1 MIAIKSNIHLY
12 FKKCALSAIVYLIAC
27 VSLTYA
33 QVVYPGIAPGAAIVK
48 KEGSILSLE
57 NKVIKL
63 SFKNTANKL
72 SLAGFEDKQTRQQ
85 LALTSRP
92 VFELT
97 MANGSIVSSNDFTTT
112 GNLVT
117 KDLRITKGNSVEI
130 AECKSITTDLE
141 NAKLGL
147 KIHWEAVLG
156 DNDNYIKQVFSFEA
170 KDSIKINKIT
180 LIKLSASIAAK
191 KIGTVDGSPLVYHNM
206 FFAVEHPMSQVS
218 ENKGSAAIY
227 LPRLEALNS
236 GNPLTISSVFGV
248 VPAGQLRRGFLYYVE
263 NERAHPYR
271 QILHYNSWFDLSW
284 VDRKLSDS
292 VCLDRIKAFTD
303 SLISK
308 RAVKLD
314 AFLFDDGWD
323 DNKTLWQFNPGFPD
337 GFANLSKATKAV
349 KARLGVWISPW
360 GGYDE
365 PKEQRLAFGKKQS
378 PPFETNEN
386 GFSLT
391 GPVYYNRFRDVTLSF
406 IKNYNVSMFKFDG
419 VGAGNCAAGASITY
433 QKDIE
438 AFLKLIT
445 ELRSNKPDLYLSL
458 TVGTWPSVYWLKY
471 GDAIWRAG
479 DDTGL
484 AGDGTKRQQ
493 WITYKD
499 AQAYKNI
506 VKRAPLFPLNSIMYH
521 GICIAD
527 NGLPGKLEMD
537 DKDVADEIWA
547 FFGTGTGLQELY
559 VNPHKLNSADWNCI
573 RDAANWSKDNKKQ
586 LADIHWVGGDP
597 AKGQIYGYAGW
608 AEKKGVLTLRNPG
621 STPKSISIS
630 TTQIFEIPSDSDNT
644 YTFYNARTQSHEKV
658 YSGSTITVKLAPY
671 EVKIMNATSM

>member
-1 MIAIKSNIHLY
+1 MGKIYKRKSFLTMMMIDL
-12 FKKCALSAIVYLIAC
+12 KKYILAAFIILLGLQYS
-27 VSLTYA
+27 SA
-33 QVVYPGIAPGAAIVK
+33 QVSYPGVAPGNATIK
-48 KEGSILSLE
+48 KQSGTIILQNNVLSI
-57 NKVIKL
+57 
-63 SFKNTANKL
+63 SFKNTSGKL
-72 SLAGFEDKQTRQQ
+72 TLVGFQDKQNHEQ
-85 LALTSRP
+85 LALNAP
-92 VFELT
+92 VFELSL
-97 MANGSIVSSNDFTTT
+97 ADGSVVNSNDFTLGGQLVLSDKTYSA
-112 GNLVT
+112 NLQ
-117 KDLRITKGNSVEI
+117 
-130 AECKSITTDLE
+130 

-147 KIHWEAVLG
+147 KVRWEASLGNG
-156 DNDNYIKQVFSFEA
+156 DNFVKQVFTFEA
-170 KDSIKINKIT
+170 KDSVKISKVT
-180 LIKLSASIAAK
+180 LIQLPAALAAK
-191 KIGTVDGSPLVYHNM
+191 KVGTVDGSPLVRGNM
-206 FFAVEHPMSQVS
+206 FFSVEHPMSQTS
-218 ENKGSAAIY
+218 ANKTYTTAY
-227 LPRLEALNS
+227 LPRLEALKS

-248 VPAGQLRRGFLYYVE
+248 VPAGQLRRGFLYYTE
-263 NERAHPYR
+263 RQRAHPYR
-271 QILHYNSWFDLSW
+271 QVLHYNSWFDLSW

-292 VCLDRIKAFTD
+292 VCLDRIKVFTD

-323 DNKTLWQFNPGFPD
+323 NNKSLWQFNPGFPN

-349 KARLGVWISPW
+349 NARLGVWISPW

-365 PKEQRLAFGKKQS
+365 PKAQRLEYGKKQN

-391 GPVYYNRFRDVTLSF
+391 GPIYYNRFRDVTLSF

-419 VGAGNCAAGASITY
+419 VGAGNGASGASITY

-484 AGDGTKRQQ
+484 AGDGSKRQQ

-559 VNPHKLNSADWNCI
+559 VNPHKLDSEDWNCI
-573 RDAANWSKDNKKQ
+573 RDAANWSKAHQKQ
-586 LADIHWVGGDP
+586 LADVHWVGGDP
-597 AKGQIYGYAGW
+597 AKGQAYGYAGW
-608 AEKKGVLTLRNPG
+608 ADKKGVLTLRNP
-621 STPKSISIS
+621 TALPKSITINVK
-630 TTQIFEIPSDSDNT
+630 QVFEIPAGLSANYS
-644 YTFYNARTQSHEKV
+644 FYNARTQVAGEV
-658 YSGSTITVKLAPY
+658 FSGNSITVKLAPY
-671 EVKIMNATSM
+671 EVKVMDAKSL

>member
-1 MIAIKSNIHLY
+1 MIDLRKYILAGLAYLFLGLQYSN
-12 FKKCALSAIVYLIAC
+12 
-27 VSLTYA
+27 A
-33 QVVYPGIAPGAAIVK
+33 QVVYPGIAPGKPIVK
-48 KEGSILSLE
+48 KQSNTVLLQNDVLSLSL
-57 NKVIKL
+57 KSAADKL
-63 SFKNTANKL
+63 TLSSFQ
-72 SLAGFEDKQTRQQ
+72 DKQSHERV
-85 LALTSRP
+85 LLDAP
-92 VFELT
+92 VFELLL
-97 MANGSIVSSNDFTTT
+97 ANGTVVNSNDFTLN
-112 GNLVT
+112 GSPILSNGPGKEIYAANLQSS
-117 KDLRITKGNSVEI
+117 KLDLKV
-130 AECKSITTDLE
+130 
-141 NAKLGL
+141 
-147 KIHWEAVLG
+147 HWEASLRND
-156 DNDNYIKQVFSFEA
+156 DNFVKQVFTFET
-170 KDSIKINKIT
+170 KDSIKISKIT
-180 LIKLSASIAAK
+180 LIKLPGAVAAK
-191 KIGTVDGSPLVYHNM
+191 KVGTVDGSPLVHGNM
-206 FFAVEHPMSQVS
+206 FFSVEHPMSQIS
-218 ENKGSAAIY
+218 TDKAYTTAY
-227 LPRLEALNS
+227 LPRLESLRS
-236 GNPLTISSVFGV
+236 DNPLTISSVFGV
-248 VPAGQLRRGFLYYVE
+248 VPTGQLRRGFLYYVE
-263 NERAHPYR
+263 RQRAHPYR
-271 QILHYNSWFDLSW
+271 QVLHYNSWFDLSW

-292 VCLDRIKAFTD
+292 VCLDRIKIFAD
-303 SLISK
+303 SLINK

-323 DNKTLWQFNPGFPD
+323 NNKSLWQFNPGFPD
-337 GFANLSKATKAV
+337 GFTNLSKATKAV
-349 KARLGVWISPW
+349 NAQLGVWISPW

-365 PKEQRLAFGKKQS
+365 PKAQRLAYGKKQN
-378 PPFETNEN
+378 PPFETNKN

-406 IKNYNVSMFKFDG
+406 IKDYNVSMFKFDG
-419 VGAGNCAAGASITY
+419 VGAGNGASGASITY

-484 AGDGTKRQQ
+484 AGDGPKRQQ

-559 VNPHKLNSADWNCI
+559 VNPHKLSSNDWNTI
-573 RDAANWSKDNKKQ
+573 RDAANWSKAHKKQ

-597 AKGQIYGYAGW
+597 AKGQVYGYAGW
-608 AEKKGVLTLRNPG
+608 ADNKGVLTLRNP
-621 STPKSISIS
+621 TAIPQSISVNVK
-630 TTQIFEIPSDSDNT
+630 QVFEIPADLSDN
-644 YTFYNARTQSHEKV
+644 YSFYDARTSSDGKT
-658 YSGSTITVKLAPY
+658 YAGKTIVVKLTPY
-671 EVKIMNATSM
+671 EVKVMNANSL